1 MPLQIKAIMMTL
13 TSVVPYLFTFYGYS
27 LLMQTF
33 SDFFRKRCVM
43 LFHIWKDCEF
53 ESRPTY
59 YGNATSDLLYY

>member
-33 SDFFRKRCVM
+33 SDFFRKSCVQDVISH
-43 LFHIWKDCEF
+43 LERLWV
-53 ESRPTY
+53 
-59 YGNATSDLLYY
+59 